1 MSMLRRKKEMIKI
14 LFMLVCLFVFIFI
27 VLLAIYL
34 VVKVK
39 EKNGDKTTNK
49 PIENSSKSSVSQNY
63 NVKSVFNFMDF
74 ENIEDNMI
82 IQKKDKKYL
91 MVIECQGINYDLM
104 SEIEQ
109 TSVESGFMQ
118 FLNTLTDSIQ
128 IYIQTRTINLE
139 RSIVNYKDR
148 IKNIETE
155 LLQKEAQYNQM
166 LKSNGYTEKEIN
178 DKRFEVVRQRNLY
191 EYGKDIVKNTENMSL
206 NKNILRK
213 KYFIIVT
220 YYYSPIDGEAGL
232 LSSSEVKDVA
242 FSELYTRCQS
252 MIRALGSTGVLGK
265 VLDSY
270 ELVDLLYNAY
280 NRDES
285 ETYGVDKAI
294 SAEYDQLYVQT
305 QDILDKKMRA
315 IEDQVERKALDRAED
330 AVNYARS
337 EKEKEV
343 LQKERTIEDLID
355 DLAKELIKSNEQY
368 LGEDIT
374 EKAMNKIDDD
384 KKGKEE
390 KKNARQKE
398 NSKRKV
404 GNK

>member
-1 MSMLRRKKEMIKI
+1 MTKI
-14 LFMLVCLFVFIFI
+14 IFMLICLFVFIFI

-34 VVKVK
+34 VVKIK
-39 EKNGDKTTNK
+39 EKNGDTSSNNATE
-49 PIENSSKSSVSQNY
+49 ISSKSSVSQNY

-82 IQKKDKKYL
+82 IQKKEKKYL

-104 SEIEQ
+104 SEVEKN
-109 TSVESGFMQ
+109 SVESGFMQ
-118 FLNTLTDSIQ
+118 FLNTLRDSVQ

-139 RSIVNYKDR
+139 RSLVNYKDR
-148 IKNIETE
+148 VKNIETE

-166 LKSNGYTEKEIN
+166 LKSDSYTEKEIN
-178 DKRFEVVRQRNLY
+178 DKKFEVVRQRNLY
-191 EYGKDIVKNTENMSL
+191 EYGRDIVKNTENMSL

-213 KYFIIVT
+213 KYYIVVT
-220 YYYSPIDGEAGL
+220 YYYSPIDADAGL
-232 LSSSEVKDVA
+232 LSSSEIRDVA

-252 MIRALGSTGVLGK
+252 MIRALASTGVLGK
-265 VLDSY
+265 VLNSY
-270 ELVDLLYNAY
+270 ELVDLLYNSY
-280 NRDES
+280 NRDEA
-285 ETYGVDKAI
+285 ETYGVSKAL

-315 IEDQVERKALDRAED
+315 IEEQVERKALEKAEE
-330 AVNYARS
+330 AVDFARS
-337 EKEKEV
+337 EKEKEINK
-343 LQKERTIEDLID
+343 KERSIDDLID
-355 DLAKELIKSNEQY
+355 ELAKNLIKNNEQY
-368 LGEDIT
+368 LGDDIT
-374 EKAMNKIDDD
+374 KKAINKIEDD
-384 KKGKEE
+384 KQRKEE

>member
-1 MSMLRRKKEMIKI
+1 MTIKI
-14 LFMLVCLFVFIFI
+14 LFMLVCVFVFIFFI
-27 VLLAIYL
+27 MLTIFV
-34 VVKVK
+34 VVKIK
-39 EKNGDKTTNK
+39 EKSEDNSNNKTNETTAKTNSTQK
-49 PIENSSKSSVSQNY
+49 Y

-82 IQKKDKKYL
+82 IQKKEKKYL

-104 SEIEQ
+104 SEVEK

-118 FLNTLTDSIQ
+118 FLNTLRDSVQ

-139 RSIVNYKDR
+139 RSLVNYKDR

-155 LLQKEAQYNQM
+155 LLQKESQYNQM
-166 LKSNGYTEKEIN
+166 LKNDTYSEKEIN
-178 DKRFEVVRQRNLY
+178 EKKYEVVRQRNLY

-220 YYYSPIDGEAGL
+220 YFYSPLDAEAGL
-232 LSSSEVKDVA
+232 LSSTEIKDVA

-252 MIRALGSTGVLGK
+252 MIRVLGSTGVLGK
-265 VLDSY
+265 VLNSY

-280 NRDES
+280 NRDEA
-285 ETYGVDKAI
+285 ETYGVNKAL

-305 QDILDKKMRA
+305 QDILERKMKA
-315 IEDQVERKALDRAED
+315 IEEQVERKALDRAED
-330 AVNYARS
+330 AIDYARS
-337 EKEKEV
+337 EKAREINEKE
-343 LQKERTIEDLID
+343 KSIEELID
-355 DLAKELIKSNEQY
+355 ELAKKLIKSNEQY
-368 LGEDIT
+368 LGDDVAEVAI
-374 EKAMNKIDDD
+374 NKIDED
-384 KKGKEE
+384 KKE
-390 KKNARQKE
+390 KGDRKNVRQKE
-398 NSKRKV
+398 KSKRKV

>member
-1 MSMLRRKKEMIKI
+1 MIKM
-14 LFMLVCLFVFIFI
+14 LFMLVCLFIFIFI
-27 VLLAIYL
+27 VLLAIFA
-34 VVKVK
+34 VVKIK
-39 EKNGDKTTNK
+39 ERNGSAAVNK
-49 PIENSSKSSVSQNY
+49 STETSSKFSVSQNY

-82 IQKKDKKYL
+82 IQKKEKKYL

-104 SEIEQ
+104 SEVEK

-118 FLNTLTDSIQ
+118 FLNTLRDPVQ

-139 RSIVNYKDR
+139 RSLVNYKDR

-155 LLQKEAQYNQM
+155 LLQKESQYNQM
-166 LKSNGYTEKEIN
+166 LKSDTYTEKEIN
-178 DKRFEVVRQRNLY
+178 DKKFEVIRQRNLY
-191 EYGKDIVKNTENMSL
+191 EYGKDIVRNTENMSL

-220 YYYSPIDGEAGL
+220 YYYSPVDADAGL
-232 LSSSEVKDVA
+232 LSGSEIKDVA

-265 VLDSY
+265 VLNSY
-270 ELVDLLYNAY
+270 ELVDLLYNTY
-280 NRDES
+280 NRDEA
-285 ETYGVDKAI
+285 ETYGVSKAF

-315 IEDQVERKALDRAED
+315 IEEQVERKAMEKAEN
-330 AVNYARS
+330 AVDYARS
-337 EKEKEV
+337 EKEKKV
-343 LQKERTIEDLID
+343 KEKEKSIEDLID
-355 DLAKELIKSNEQY
+355 ELAKKLIKSNEQY
-368 LGEDIT
+368 LGDDIT
-374 EKAMNKIDDD
+374 EVAINKIDED
-384 KKGKEE
+384 KKEKEDR
-390 KKNARQKE
+390 KNVRQKE
-398 NSKRKV
+398 KSKRKV

>member
-1 MSMLRRKKEMIKI
+1 MIKM
-14 LFMLVCLFVFIFI
+14 LFMLICLFVFIFI

-34 VVKVK
+34 IVKIK
-39 EKNGDKTTNK
+39 EKNGDTSSNNATE
-49 PIENSSKSSVSQNY
+49 ISSKSSVSQNY
-63 NVKSVFNFMDF
+63 NIKSVFNFMDF

-82 IQKKDKKYL
+82 IQKKEKKYL

-104 SEIEQ
+104 SEVEK

-118 FLNTLTDSIQ
+118 FLNTLRDSVQ

-139 RSIVNYKDR
+139 RSLVNYKDR

-155 LLQKEAQYNQM
+155 LLQKETQYNQM
-166 LKSNGYTEKEIN
+166 LKSDSYTEKEIN
-178 DKRFEVVRQRNLY
+178 DKKFEVVRQRNLY
-191 EYGKDIVKNTENMSL
+191 EYGRDIVKNTENMSL

-213 KYFIIVT
+213 KYYIVVT
-220 YYYSPIDGEAGL
+220 YYYSPIDADAGL
-232 LSSSEVKDVA
+232 LSSSEIRDVA

-252 MIRALGSTGVLGK
+252 MIRALASTGVLGK
-265 VLDSY
+265 VLNSY
-270 ELVDLLYNAY
+270 ELVDLLYNSY
-280 NRDES
+280 NRDEA
-285 ETYGVDKAI
+285 ETYGVSKAL

-315 IEDQVERKALDRAED
+315 IEEQVERKALEKAEE
-330 AVNYARS
+330 AVDFARS
-337 EKEKEV
+337 EKEKEINK
-343 LQKERTIEDLID
+343 KERTIDDLID
-355 DLAKELIKSNEQY
+355 ELAKNLIKNNEQY
-368 LGEDIT
+368 LGDEIT
-374 EKAMNKIDDD
+374 KKAINKIEDD
-384 KKGKEE
+384 KQRKEE